1 MKSPRNS
8 AQQDKVK
15 PGANGVFR
23 HESRKQTRARTGAF
37 EINTESLGGGMK
49 KRLKTFLR
57 PQVRQAFA
65 NSESRAG
72 GKESGKM
79 QSDVEMTPMKSGRAR

>member
-23 HESRKQTRARTGAF
+23 HGSRKPTRARTGAF
-37 EINTESLGGGMK
+37 EINRVWETKLE
-49 KRLKTFLR
+49 TFLR
-57 PQVRQAFA
+57 PQVRQAF
-65 NSESRAG
+65 G
-72 GKESGKM
+72 F
-79 QSDVEMTPMKSGRAR
+79 

>member
-23 HESRKQTRARTGAF
+23 HGSRKQTRARTGAF
-37 EINTESLGGGMK
+37 EINTQSLGDEK
-49 KRLKTFLR
+49 KKTEN
-57 PQVRQAFA
+57 V
-65 NSESRAG
+65 STTTG
-72 GKESGKM
+72 
-79 QSDVEMTPMKSGRAR
+79 TPGFREF

>member
-23 HESRKQTRARTGAF
+23 HGSRKQTRARTGAF
-37 EINTESLGGGMK
+37 EINTQSLGGGGDVK
-49 KRLKTFLR
+49 KTEN
-57 PQVRQAFA
+57 V
-65 NSESRAG
+65 STTTS
-72 GKESGKM
+72 
-79 QSDVEMTPMKSGRAR
+79 TPGFREF

>member
-23 HESRKQTRARTGAF
+23 HGSRKQTRARTGAF
-37 EINTESLGGGMK
+37 EINTQSLGDEK
-49 KRLKTFLR
+49 KK
-57 PQVRQAFA
+57 
-65 NSESRAG
+65 SENVSTTTG
-72 GKESGKM
+72 
-79 QSDVEMTPMKSGRAR
+79 TPGFREF